1 MMERINSYTEGYNK
15 GYFKSLLDMQ
25 SCIDSFDH
33 SPYVSRCNQKYNAVK
48 SLLNILLHDRLSRDK
63 FMKYTTHSIHYV
75 FIPDD
80 KFINIKI
87 DPWEE
92 CE

>member
-1 MMERINSYTEGYNK
+1 MEKINSYTEGYNK
-15 GYFKSLLDMQ
+15 GYFKALLDMQ
-25 SCIDSFDH
+25 SCIDSFDD
-33 SPYVSRCNQKYNAVK
+33 SPYVSRANQKYNAVK

-63 FMKYTTHSIHYV
+63 FMKYTTHSIYYV
-75 FIPDD
+75 LSPDF

-87 DPWEE
+87 DPREE

>member
-1 MMERINSYTEGYNK
+1 MEKINSYTEGYNK
-15 GYFKSLLDMQ
+15 GYFKALLDMQ
-25 SCIDSFDH
+25 SCIDSFNH
-33 SPYVSRCNQKYNAVK
+33 SPYVSRGNQKYNAVK

-63 FMKYTTHSIHYV
+63 FMKYTTHSIYYV
-75 FIPDD
+75 LSPDF

-87 DPWEE
+87 DPREE